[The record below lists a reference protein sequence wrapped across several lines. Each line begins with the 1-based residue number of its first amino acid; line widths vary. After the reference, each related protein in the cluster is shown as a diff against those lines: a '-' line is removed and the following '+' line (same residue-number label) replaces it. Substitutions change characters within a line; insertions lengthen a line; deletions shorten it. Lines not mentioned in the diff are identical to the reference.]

1 MNGRIMFPFLL
12 LDPLGPG
19 ERVQKNEVVD
29 ASIQIPNHPYHID
42 GLFMKRSS
50 IPTLTEAG
58 LFTTRAIVAGELI
71 GFYSGHLITD
81 DEYRAYSAKKR
92 KILGRYA
99 LASAYGDFTISP
111 IDPRNTQAGV
121 DFQVHPLALANEP
134 VKAGGVANAFASS
147 CVVEAG
153 DAEFACVCVF
163 ACSAIPPG
171 GEIQWSYG
179 DAYTRVG
186 YEAGADCIQPKHRDD
201 PLEMLLRTRTHPHFE
216 FIAVRM
222 PESSESESSHEEYG
236 A

>member
-1 MNGRIMFPFLL
+1 MFPFLL

-19 ERVQKNEVVD
+19 ERVQENEVVD

-58 LFTTRAIVAGELI
+58 LFTTRAIKAGQLI
-71 GFYSGHLITD
+71 GFYTGHFITD

-99 LASAYGDFTISP
+99 VASAYGDFTISP

-121 DFQVHPLALANEP
+121 DFQIHPLALANEP
-134 VKAGGVANAFASS
+134 AKAGGIANAFASS
-147 CVVEAG
+147 RIIDAG
-153 DAEFACVCVF
+153 DAEFVCVCLF
-163 ACSAIPPG
+163 ACDAIPPG

-179 DAYTRVG
+179 DDYSRVG
-186 YEAGADCIQPKHRDD
+186 YEAGGDCVKPTRPDD
-201 PLEMLLRTRTHPHFE
+201 PLQMLLRSRTYPHIVE
-216 FIAVRM
+216 FVAVRM
-222 PESSESESSHEEYG
+222 PDSSSSESSHEEYG
-236 A
+236 N